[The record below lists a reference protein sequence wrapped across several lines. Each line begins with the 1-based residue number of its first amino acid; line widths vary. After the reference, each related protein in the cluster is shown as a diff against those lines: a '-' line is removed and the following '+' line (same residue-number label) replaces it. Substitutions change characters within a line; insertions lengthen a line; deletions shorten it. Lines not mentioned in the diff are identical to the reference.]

1 MSNIPWRILK
11 TGHPRAHLVAGAMQT
26 DQPEADSDLNKICA
40 RIDRLVKKL
49 EPIGAY
55 ATMIVADISSP
66 GVHLAF
72 ELEGDAR
79 RFGAAVNAEVSE
91 GYPGWATQQSFLLS
105 DVSETAL
112 EPSLAPPVTMRPP
125 RNNLKRDIE
134 VLGQTIEANALI
146 LKSKTLNDDDREA
159 LQRQMTTRLAHQKLL
174 QQRLDRLQA
183 SGG

>member
-26 DQPEADSDLNKICA
+26 DQPAADLDLNRIRG
-40 RIDRLVKKL
+40 RIDRFVKKL
-49 EPIGAY
+49 EPTGAY
-55 ATMIVADISSP
+55 ATMIVTDISNP

-91 GYPGWATQQSFLLS
+91 RYPGWATQQSFLLS
-105 DVSETAL
+105 DVREMAL
-112 EPSLAPPVTMRPP
+112 EPSLALPVTMRPP
-125 RNNLKRDIE
+125 RNKLKHDIE
-134 VLGQTIEANALI
+134 LLGQTIEANALI
-146 LKSKTLNDDDREA
+146 LRSKTLNDDDREA

-183 SGG
+183 TGG